1 MEYTLNNSEK
11 NGDMYAFAVNLK
23 NIYQNVDV
31 KFMPIDVYCNSTL
44 WKIGELDLV

>member
-11 NGDMYAFAVNLK
+11 NEDMYALIVNLK
-23 NIYQNVDV
+23 NIYQNVDL
-31 KFMPIDVYCNSTL
+31 KFMPIDVNSNSTL